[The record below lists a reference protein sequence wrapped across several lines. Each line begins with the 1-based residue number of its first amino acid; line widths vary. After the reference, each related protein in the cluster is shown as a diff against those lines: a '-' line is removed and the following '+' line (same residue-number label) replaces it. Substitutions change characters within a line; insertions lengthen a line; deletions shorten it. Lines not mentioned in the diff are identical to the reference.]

1 GAHRARRA
9 VGHPP
14 DGHGLRRAED
24 QGDGDHR
31 RARDGAARAVRRR
44 VRLPQRQRRHGHGPH
59 LEDRGGGRRADA
71 PASRQRRGRRLRPG
85 VRVARG
91 SQQAGCAAARRR
103 DGDRGTRLMSRV
115 LLIDNYDSFAYN
127 LVQYLGELGAQVE
140 VWRNDAFTLDE
151 VAELAPDRIVVSPG
165 PCTPAEAGLSI
176 DVIRRF
182 GSTVPILG
190 VCLGHQAIGAA
201 YGGAVVGA
209 KRLMHGKTSRIEHDG
224 SGPFA
229 GLPRPLTATRYHS
242 LVVEDLP
249 AELVVNAWV
258 EEDGG
263 RVIMGVRHTVHPVW
277 GVQFHPESILTEGGH
292 ELLANFLRVRP

>member
-1 GAHRARRA
+1 
-9 VGHPP
+9 
-14 DGHGLRRAED
+14 
-24 QGDGDHR
+24 
-31 RARDGAARAVRRR
+31 
-44 VRLPQRQRRHGHGPH
+44 
-59 LEDRGGGRRADA
+59 
-71 PASRQRRGRRLRPG
+71 
-85 VRVARG
+85 
-91 SQQAGCAAARRR
+91 
-103 DGDRGTRLMSRV
+103 MSRV

-201 YGGAVVGA
+201 YGAAVVGA

-292 ELLANFLRVRP
+292 ELLANFLRVRPA